1 MNREI
6 KFRACDKQE
15 KKMYLPYLGGKITLD
30 MNNFTFNCRFEL
42 QQFTGLLDKNGKE
55 IYEGDIVK
63 FRKHQSKDSKIRI
76 GQIYFADGDIAQYRI
91 KWFEDDFE
99 KEKNYPSTT
108 SLNLREIEIIGN
120 IFENPELI
128 K

>member
-6 KFRACDKQE
+6 KFRIW
-15 KKMYLPYLGGKITLD
+15 LPSINKFRNFLFVLD
-30 MNNFTFNCRFEL
+30 LDGTCLEEIGHGETEVNKEAII

-55 IYEGDIVK
+55 IYEGDIIKTPLSHMFRDNIYVVK
-63 FRKHQSKDSKIRI
+63 YFQNRFIPDDICDEKD
-76 GQIYFADGDIAQYRI
+76 
-91 KWFEDDFE
+91 
-99 KEKNYPSTT
+99 
-108 SLNLREIEIIGN
+108 IEIIGN